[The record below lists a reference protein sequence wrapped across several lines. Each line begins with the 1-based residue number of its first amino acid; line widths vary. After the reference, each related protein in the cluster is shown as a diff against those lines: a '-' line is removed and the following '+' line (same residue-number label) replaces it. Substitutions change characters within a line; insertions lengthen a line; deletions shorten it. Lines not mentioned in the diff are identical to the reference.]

1 MNATTFHMVTSPDLK
16 ERLRVLARADGRTLA
31 GYINKVLADHVAKKE
46 GNREAEK

>member
-1 MNATTFHMVTSPDLK
+1 MSATFHMVTSPDLK

-46 GNREAEK
+46 QRHEKT